1 MGGAKDVARVVGLW
15 MPGAVPP
22 GDFINQRSQCL
33 FALYAKMPF
42 DAGLSGVSWDN
53 PQEDFHGAEV

>member
-1 MGGAKDVARVVGLW
+1 MVEAKEFARVETRTN
-15 MPGAVPP
+15 PGTM
-22 GDFINQRSQCL
+22 GTGQLINQRSQCFL
-33 FALYAKMPF
+33 ALYAKMPF